1 MGHNYRI
8 GHDRHADKDFWST
21 GVKIKLFEHK
31 LCNTNVKVISIWFKY
46 VMYALCLCRYREI
59 DESHRLIQWLW
70 QTLESFTNPER
81 ILFLRFVCGR
91 SRLPVNIT
99 DIGQRLQ
106 IIRVDKVMTAYLL
119 IVI

>member
-1 MGHNYRI
+1 
-8 GHDRHADKDFWST
+8 
-21 GVKIKLFEHK
+21 
-31 LCNTNVKVISIWFKY
+31 
-46 VMYALCLCRYREI
+46 
-59 DESHRLIQWLW
+59 LIQWLW

-106 IIRVDKVMTAYLL
+106 IIRVDKPADSLPTSQTCFFQLRIPNYTSQQAMADKLRYAILNCRSIDMDNYMLTRNTDNAMEIEEDEPVL
-119 IVI
+119 